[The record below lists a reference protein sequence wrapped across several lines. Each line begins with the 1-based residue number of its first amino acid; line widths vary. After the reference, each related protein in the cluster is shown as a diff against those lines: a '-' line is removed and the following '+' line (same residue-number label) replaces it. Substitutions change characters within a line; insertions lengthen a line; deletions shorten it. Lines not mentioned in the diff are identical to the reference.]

1 MGILACVMELGV
13 GLWFAYKGWKDWQ
26 QQPLSRGGKMI
37 NKEYEKHICKECD
50 FYEIKDDD
58 GWCYFDCSPV
68 DPYEM
73 ACIKWEPDK
82 GDAKWLNVNER

>member
-1 MGILACVMELGV
+1 
-13 GLWFAYKGWKDWQ
+13 
-26 QQPLSRGGKMI
+26 MI
-37 NKEYEKHICKECD
+37 NKEYEKYICKECD

-82 GDAKWLNVNER
+82 GDAKRLNAN